1 MFAYCSNNPIAY
13 SDSTGYRMVH
23 ALSRDVGGA
32 VHNQADR
39 VVTENKDIIKEMAAN
54 YNVDPNVLAGC
65 IYVEQF
71 YNYDWIDELTDVS
84 LFFMDTS
91 VGVGQV
97 KISTAKLL
105 AANGYIQP
113 LESISNL
120 QLAQKLQNDTVF
132 NIQCA
137 AAYLSYLDT
146 YWDAAYDVS
155 ADPAIWGTLY
165 NMGALTPQNNP
176 KPNWF
181 GEKVNGYGWYMEL
194 LLN

>member
-1 MFAYCSNNPIAY
+1 
-13 SDSTGYRMVH
+13 MVH
-23 ALSRDVGGA
+23 ALSRDLGGA
-32 VHNQADR
+32 VYNQADR
-39 VVTENKDIIKEMAAN
+39 VIIENKDTIKGMAEN

-71 YNYDWIDELTDVS
+71 YNYDWFDKLTDVS

-91 VGVGQV
+91 IGISQV
-97 KISTAKLL
+97 KISTARLL
-105 AANGYIQP
+105 SASGHIPP
-113 LESISNL
+113 LDDLSNL
-120 QLAQKLQNDTVF
+120 QLAQMLQDDATF

-146 YWDAAYDVS
+146 YWDPAYDVS

-165 NMGALTPQNNP
+165 NMGALTPHNTP

-181 GEKVNGYGWYMEL
+181 GEKVCGYGWYMEL
-194 LLN
+194 LLAPSLASK